1 MSSAVYIRRTVRE
14 IQNKLRNVK
23 SKDDY
28 LSCLRLICQYIPLK
42 KSDSKNENLDKK
54 PIDDENQEIFL
65 KTHYIQMCKF
75 LLDII
80 SIENVGQLSH
90 SEFSQ
95 YFLHIFLDGSC
106 ENAFLILMDT
116 IAITSPGYKLNKCI
130 LLLEEFLKAHKV
142 ASILFEQS
150 GLNKVTSCSMFE
162 WKRQGRMLQ
171 WESMIVELASVP
183 EKMANKLKTEVSEI
197 FQQQH
202 YIPLLISDILLT
214 LGTACRHIRLSRD
227 CSLEFVSHLIGKLCL
242 CGYADQFWRL
252 VLRQTM
258 LLVRKDFIW
267 SQVME
272 TVVTRVP
279 DRCMESVLVPLVK
292 SLTWYGLV
300 DRYLGNCVTQ
310 NQKVQLLLCTKLI
323 FHRHYKSPQ
332 VLQNVI
338 GYLATGPTRQYLYI
352 KMLKELVQVWGD
364 ESAMRH
370 TSYEQHVYL
379 TQALVISIAFLTESL
394 KHEHKDELL
403 RYLLVSVQN
412 HLGFSDGKVRRLGM
426 LVGEI
431 VTRRLEPD
439 GPELRFEV
447 EEDEEVK
454 ALKSLLDIPTDPFID
469 DLTDELCMML
479 SERGTE
485 VALSGL
491 EEMVSPSE
499 KHVPTPPVTQPDP
512 PSDLDSDDDLEPYD
526 MSHDTDKV
534 KVRQPKYIRDCMEDL
549 IGNEGPER
557 VEQALKAAE
566 GLIRGKPYGVAEVSV
581 EFTKVLVHLADEY
594 SLPDF
599 RTIRFSTLV
608 ALAVTA
614 PEQVASYLSEQFYD
628 KNYNIRQ
635 RLDIIEVLGTAAQEL
650 SRPTD
655 PAAKGDNLPKPKVQE
670 LTASSTEPES
680 WQDVVQRRI
689 ESKTRR
695 FGQGR
700 SKPEATPMENRFAPV
715 AGHFFYPLMGN
726 FDRPENTFDLMGED
740 CYVLGRLMYTLGI
753 VMYAAANSPPARQM
767 ASALLEFIWVLRF
780 HGDSKVRQGLLF
792 AVSMIYL
799 SVPPHVLLNDLQQ
812 EVFESKNWLEDVIDK
827 DVNVQC
833 KTLAVQAL
841 VLLENIIKQEFL
853 SEPDFN

>member
-279 DRCMESVLVPLVK
+279 DRCMESVLVPL
-292 SLTWYGLV
+292 
-300 DRYLGNCVTQ
+300 
-310 NQKVQLLLCTKLI
+310 
-323 FHRHYKSPQ
+323 
-332 VLQNVI
+332 
-338 GYLATGPTRQYLYI
+338 
-352 KMLKELVQVWGD
+352 MLKELVQVWGD

-841 VLLENIIKQEFL
+841 VLLENIIKQ
-853 SEPDFN
+853 D